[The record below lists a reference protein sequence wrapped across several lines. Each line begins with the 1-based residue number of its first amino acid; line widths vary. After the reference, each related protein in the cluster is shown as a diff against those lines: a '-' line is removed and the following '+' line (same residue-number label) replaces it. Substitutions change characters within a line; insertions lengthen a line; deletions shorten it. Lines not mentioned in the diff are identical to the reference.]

1 MKIYLASGFRRRY
14 TLRKAADE
22 LRQRGHEIVSSWI
35 WLDTRPH
42 RTDPEFQ
49 KFAKEIAE
57 RNLREMEL
65 ADAIIIDAWG
75 IAPENNGGVHTELGY
90 ALGANKL
97 LFLVGP
103 RGNTFHWLP
112 QIKRFRLWE
121 LLLRDFPSKRN
132 RL

>member
-14 TLRKAADE
+14 KLREAAE
-22 LRQRGHEIVSSWI
+22 KLCQKSHEIVSSWI

-49 KFAKEIAE
+49 KFAEEIAE
-57 RNLREMEL
+57 QNLREM
-65 ADAIIIDAWG
+65 ASAHAIIIDSWG
-75 IAPENNGGVHTELGY
+75 IAPENHGGVHTELGY
-90 ALGANKL
+90 ALGAGKV

-112 QIKRFRLWE
+112 QIKQFHEWE
-121 LLLRDFPSKRN
+121 FLLRDFPSKRKG
-132 RL
+132 L